1 MPALV
6 ARVFCNFQVSKSEQ
20 KNFDQE
26 RKKFSE
32 TLYSPFF
39 FFFTISILA
48 HGTIS
53 IYASGIH
60 K

>member
-39 FFFTISILA
+39 FFFYNFNF
-48 HGTIS
+48 GTWHNQHLCIW
-53 IYASGIH
+53 YT
-60 K
+60 